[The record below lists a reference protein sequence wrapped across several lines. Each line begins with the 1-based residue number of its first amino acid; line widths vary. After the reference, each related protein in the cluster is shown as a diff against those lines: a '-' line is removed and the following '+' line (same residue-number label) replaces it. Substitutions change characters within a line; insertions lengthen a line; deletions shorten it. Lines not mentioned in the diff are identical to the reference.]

1 MSTQTTAR
9 GIVGSLRLVGI
20 TAALAAGIAGF
31 GTVGATPAAAADK
44 VAAPQFQLTDA
55 QQAQVAQGFEKLD
68 LPQMKVPPKAC
79 DAMFKARVPASVTVK
94 LGCIVI
100 GDSGPITGGSLF

>member
-31 GTVGATPAAAADK
+31 GTVAAGPAAAAPH
-44 VAAPQFQLTDA
+44 V
-55 QQAQVAQGFEKLD
+55 QQAEAALTSEQVDLQQG
-68 LPQMKVPPKAC
+68 KVPAKAC
-79 DAMFKARVPASVTVK
+79 DAMSKARVPASVTVK

-100 GDSGPITGGSLF
+100 GDSGPITGGPLF

>member
-9 GIVGSLRLVGI
+9 GIVVSFRLVGI

-31 GTVGATPAAAADK
+31 GTVGAGPAAAAEEL
-44 VAAPQFQLTDA
+44 AAPHSQEIQV
-55 QQAQVAQGFEKLD
+55 AQVAEEVD
-68 LPQMKVPPKAC
+68 LPTGKVPAKAC
-79 DAMFKARVPASVTVK
+79 EAMTKGRVPAAVTVK

-100 GDSGPITGGSLF
+100 GDSGPITGGPLF

>member
-31 GTVGATPAAAADK
+31 GTVGAGPAAAADK
-44 VAAPQFQLTDA
+44 VATQQFQLDDA
-55 QQAQVAQGFEKLD
+55 KQVSPHA
-68 LPQMKVPPKAC
+68 KVPQKAC
-79 DAMFKARVPASVTVK
+79 NAVAKGGAPVKVTIK
-94 LGCIVI
+94 LGCIYI
-100 GDSGPITGGSLF
+100 GDDGPILGGPIVIS